1 MVKYQESQDK
11 NKTRQTEPPRT
22 KPQTDSK
29 RTKVHPESE
38 KAARATAE
46 QFKQAL
52 IDLADR

>member
-1 MVKYQESQDK
+1 MKSQESYDK
-11 NKTRQTEPPRT
+11 SKKRQTERPRT

-52 IDLADR
+52 IDLANR